1 MKKHNLLKVLLITI
15 LLVVMATWTL
25 SITGVSNGEFVTQN
39 NTSVVGLFSVADYF
53 LIALSYF
60 GHIALFVLAVGGL
73 YGVLHK
79 IPQYRV
85 LLDKIVKGFDGL
97 EWLFMI
103 IIGVIFAVLS
113 SMVGMSL
120 VLLMLFPFVISIV
133 LLMGY
138 DRITAIMLTVGST
151 IAGLIGSVFSAND
164 VFGIT
169 DVLSS
174 FKITASSN
182 FYFKL
187 ILLVVSLA
195 IVLINT
201 ILYARKHRNVESN
214 VNSDCIPEKVETRNK
229 TTYPIVIVLDVLLIV
244 LGLAFFSWDLFEI
257 SFFSDITAS
266 FTKVGDEAVF
276 MCENLNKILGIS
288 TKKAFGAWS
297 LLEAA
302 LVVALAGYL
311 LSLCYRKKFTDFLT
325 DFGEG
330 AKKAIYSALLIIMCY
345 TVLVIVTNVPIQLS
359 IVRNIINLGAESP
372 QIIVMCIVA
381 IVFSLFAVES
391 YYGANSAGYYILAV
405 TTAKTAG
412 LSALVWQSMYGLT
425 MLFAP
430 TSVILMSTL
439 AYTDVSYGKWL
450 KAVWKLLLELFMA
463 IFVILFIFNARL

>member
-25 SITGVSNGEFVTQN
+25 SITGVSNGKFVTQD
-39 NTSVVGLFSVADYF
+39 NTTAVGLFSVADYF
-53 LIALSYF
+53 YVALSYF
-60 GHIALFVLAVGGL
+60 GHVVLYVLAVGGL
-73 YGVLHK
+73 YGILHK

-85 LLDKIVKGFDGL
+85 LLDKIVRGFEGL
-97 EWLFMI
+97 EWLFMV
-103 IIGVIFAVLS
+103 IIGIIFAALS

-138 DRITAIMLTVGST
+138 DKITAVMLTVGST

-174 FKITASSN
+174 FKITARSN
-182 FYFKL
+182 IDFKL
-187 ILLVVSLA
+187 ILLVVSLV

-214 VNSDCIPEKVETRNK
+214 IDSDCVPEKVETRNK

-244 LGLAFFSWDLFEI
+244 LGLAFFSWGLFENT
-257 SFFSDITAS
+257 FFTDITAS
-266 FTKVGDEAVF
+266 FTKTGDEAVF
-276 MCENLNKILGIS
+276 MCDVLNKILGLNPNNY
-288 TKKAFGAWS
+288 FGSWS
-297 LLEAA
+297 LVEAA
-302 LVVALAGYL
+302 LVVTLAGYL
-311 LSLCYRKKFTDFLT
+311 LTLCYRKKFTDFLT
-325 DFGEG
+325 DFSEG
-330 AKKAIYSALLIIMCY
+330 AKKAIYPALLIVMCY
-345 TVLVIVTNVPIQLS
+345 TVLVIVTNVPFQLS
-359 IVRNIINLGAESP
+359 IVKHIIDLGAESP
-372 QIIVMCIVA
+372 QIIVMCGVA

-430 TSVILMSTL
+430 TSVILISTL

-463 IFVILFIFNARL
+463 IFIILLIFNSTL

>member
-25 SITGVSNGEFVTQN
+25 SITGISNGEFVTQN
-39 NTSVVGLFSVADYF
+39 SDTVVGFFSVANYF

-60 GHIALFVLAVGGL
+60 GHVALYVLAVGGL
-73 YGVLHK
+73 YGILHK

-85 LLDKIVKGFDGL
+85 LLDKIVEGFKGL
-97 EWLFMI
+97 EWLFMV
-103 IIGVIFAVLS
+103 IIGVIFAALS
-113 SMVGMSL
+113 SMVGMSI

-138 DRITAIMLTVGST
+138 DKITAIMLTVGST

-169 DVLSS
+169 DVLGSFGEAANS
-174 FKITASSN
+174 HWDFKI
-182 FYFKL
+182 
-187 ILLVVSLA
+187 ILLVVSLV

-201 ILYARKHRNVESN
+201 ILYARKHRYVESN
-214 VNSDCIPEKVETRNK
+214 VNSDCVPEKVETRNK
-229 TTYPIVIVLDVLLIV
+229 TIYPIVIVLDVMLVV
-244 LGLAFFSWDLFEI
+244 LGLAFFSWDLFGIEL
-257 SFFSDITAS
+257 FSDITES
-266 FTKVGDEAVF
+266 FTKVGDGSVF
-276 MCENLNKILGIS
+276 LCEVLNKILGIGPKNS
-288 TKKAFGAWS
+288 FGTWS

-302 LVVALAGYL
+302 AVVTLAGYL

-325 DFGEG
+325 DFAEG
-330 AKKAIYSALLIIMCY
+330 AKKAIYPALLIIMCY

-359 IVRNIINLGAESP
+359 IVKYIIDLGAESP
-372 QIIVMCIVA
+372 QIIIMCIVA
-381 IVFSLFAVES
+381 IVFSLFAIES

-412 LSALVWQSMYGLT
+412 LSALIWQSMYGLT

-430 TSVILMSTL
+430 TSVILISTL

-463 IFVILFIFNARL
+463 IFIILFIFNSTL

>member
-15 LLVVMATWTL
+15 LLVIIGTWTL
-25 SITGVSNGEFVTQN
+25 SVTGVSNGEFVTQN
-39 NTSVVGLFSVADYF
+39 GTAVGLFSVSNF
-53 LIALSYF
+53 LLIALSYF
-60 GHIALFVLAVGGL
+60 GHVALYVLAIGGL

-85 LLDKIVKGFDGL
+85 LLDKIVKGFNGL

-103 IIGVIFAVLS
+103 IIGIIFSLLS
-113 SMVGMSL
+113 SMVGMSV
-120 VLLMLFPFVISIV
+120 VLLLLFPFVISII

-138 DRITAIMLTVGST
+138 DKITAIMLTVGST

-174 FKITASSN
+174 FGETASSHVG
-182 FYFKL
+182 FKL
-187 ILLVVSLA
+187 VLLCVSLA

-201 ILYARKHRNVESN
+201 ILYARKHRNVETTESL
-214 VNSDCIPEKVETRNK
+214 DCVPEKVETKN
-229 TTYPIVIVLDVLLIV
+229 TITYPIIVVLDVLLIV
-244 LGLAFFSWDLFEI
+244 LGLAFFSWSLFENT
-257 SFFSDITAS
+257 FFTDITSS
-266 FTKVGDEAVF
+266 FIKTGDGSVF
-276 MCENLNKILGIS
+276 LCEILNKVLGIS
-288 TKKAFGAWS
+288 SGNSFGSWS
-297 LLEAA
+297 LLEGAI
-302 LVVALAGYL
+302 VVTLAGYL
-311 LSLCYRKKFTDFLT
+311 LSVCYRKKFSDFLT
-325 DFGEG
+325 DFGNG
-330 AKKAIYSALLIIMCY
+330 AKKAIYPALLIIMCY
-345 TVLVIVTNVPIQLS
+345 TILVIVTNVPIQLTLVKS
-359 IVRNIINLGAESP
+359 IIDLGAESP

-391 YYGANSAGYYILAV
+391 YYGANAAGYYILAV

-412 LSALVWQSMYGLT
+412 LSALIWQSMYGLT

-430 TSVILMSTL
+430 TSVILISTL

-463 IFVILFIFNARL
+463 IFIILFIFNAR